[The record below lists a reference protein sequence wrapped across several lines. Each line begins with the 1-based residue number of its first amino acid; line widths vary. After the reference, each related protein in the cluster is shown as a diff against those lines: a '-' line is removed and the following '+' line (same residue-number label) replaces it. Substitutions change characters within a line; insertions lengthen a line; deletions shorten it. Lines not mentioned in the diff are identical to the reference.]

1 MSLNCAV
8 FDMESQSTWPE
19 TVEAKGDG
27 AVKDEE
33 ELSELE
39 EEQDEHEEVLLA
51 HHHLWF
57 VMI

>member
-8 FDMESQSTWPE
+8 FDMESGSAWPE
-19 TVEAKGDG
+19 TVEAQGKG

-33 ELSELE
+33 SDP
-39 EEQDEHEEVLLA
+39 EEQENDDDEVLLA

>member
-8 FDMESQSTWPE
+8 FDMESRAWPE
-19 TVEAKGDG
+19 TVEAQGKG

-33 ELSELE
+33 SDP
-39 EEQDEHEEVLLA
+39 EEQENDDNEVLLA